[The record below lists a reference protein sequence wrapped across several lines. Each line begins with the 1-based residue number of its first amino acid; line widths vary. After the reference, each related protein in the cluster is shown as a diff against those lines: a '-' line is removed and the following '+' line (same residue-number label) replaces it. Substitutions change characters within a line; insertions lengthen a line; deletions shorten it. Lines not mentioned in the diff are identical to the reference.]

1 MARNRQ
7 RAKERQARRKSAQ
20 PRAPRPEG
28 GQAKRAARPPEPA
41 AAPAEPA
48 AAPAEPAAAPA
59 EPAAAPAEPAAAP
72 PEPAS
77 PPQEPAPATDPPPDE
92 EDIRE
97 EVDLHV
103 GAPPEDLGRSD
114 EVLDD
119 EPDLDDDEHFDP
131 AADHPEEDLV
141 STSSGP
147 TGRRGGSEADHKD
160 RPRFVQFLFAVRAE
174 LARVQWPDRQALTT
188 LTGVVLGFVLIAGGF
203 LGLLDAI
210 FSRLIQAIL

>member
-7 RAKERQARRKSAQ
+7 RAKERQARRKPDGPDTPRPDDAQ
-20 PRAPRPEG
+20 PKPQP
-28 GQAKRAARPPEPA
+28 PA
-41 AAPAEPA
+41 APDPQAEPP
-48 AAPAEPAAAPA
+48 AAPD
-59 EPAAAPAEPAAAP
+59 
-72 PEPAS
+72 
-77 PPQEPAPATDPPPDE
+77 PQADAPPDE
-92 EDIRE
+92 DEIRE
-97 EVDLHV
+97 RVELEV
-103 GAPPEDLGRSD
+103 GAPPQDLGRSD

-141 STSSGP
+141 SSPSGP
-147 TGRRGGSEADHKD
+147 KGRRGGAEADHKD
-160 RPRFVQFLFAVRAE
+160 RPRLVQFLFAVRAE

-188 LTGVVLGFVLIAGGF
+188 LTGVVLGFVLIAGGY